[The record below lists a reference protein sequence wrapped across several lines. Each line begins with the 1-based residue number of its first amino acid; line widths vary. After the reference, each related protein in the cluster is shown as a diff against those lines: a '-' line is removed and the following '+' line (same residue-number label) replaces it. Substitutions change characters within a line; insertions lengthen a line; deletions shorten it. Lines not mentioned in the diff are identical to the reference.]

1 MGSICFSFHA
11 SQWEAPYC
19 ISRSHLIFIRGS
31 GEPSKLHWA
40 CSTTNAV
47 MWTLVYIARQV
58 ISLWAEGLKDTAVW
72 DRERDNNLC

>member
-1 MGSICFSFHA
+1 MKWAQSLGFSFHA

-31 GEPSKLHWA
+31 GEPSKLVLPLMLLCGH
-40 CSTTNAV
+40 
-47 MWTLVYIARQV
+47 VYIARQV
-58 ISLWAEGLKDTAVW
+58 ISLRAEGLKYTAVW